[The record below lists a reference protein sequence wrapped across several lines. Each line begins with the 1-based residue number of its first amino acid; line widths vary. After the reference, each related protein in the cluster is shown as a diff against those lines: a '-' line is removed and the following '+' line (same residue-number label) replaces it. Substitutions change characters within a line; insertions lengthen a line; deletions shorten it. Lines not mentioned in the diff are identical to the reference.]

1 MLSPVVAYIAQ
12 SDCINLTEQ
21 MGLQLGTKNSRTKI
35 THGTRARLKVGQ
47 VDEQHYF
54 DVVDIDRYDV
64 ILGTPFFRRH
74 NVELDFKHR
83 RILIDGKA
91 IPLYDE
97 VDEAEMLRQRDKD
110 RRRRVG
116 RQLRTALLAEIEQA

>member
-54 DVVDIDRYDV
+54 DVVDIDRYNV
-64 ILGTPFFRRH
+64 ILGTPFFSRH

-83 RILIDGKA
+83 RILIDGKT

-110 RRRRVG
+110 RRRGVS